1 MIRIN
6 LLPKEE
12 RVTVRRFALPKA
24 ASLAP
29 VAALVAVVAL
39 VGVTAALERAKVA
52 ALQND
57 VSEIRAE
64 VLAIQPQVDRVKKFT
79 AQREELERR
88 LDVIRQLD
96 EGRFLCVRTMDD
108 LSRETPQ
115 YLWLTRVAQQGPAKV
130 VVDGVT
136 FSNLIVADFMMRLE
150 RSSMFAGV
158 DLVSTERG
166 EIDGRDVVQF
176 EITALLTPDEAPS
189 DFSAEAI
196 LDELLE
202 EAN

>member
-12 RVTVRRFALPKA
+12 RVVARRIALPKA

-29 VAALVAVVAL
+29 LGALVAVVVL
-39 VGVTAALERAKVA
+39 VGVTAALERTKVA
-52 ALQND
+52 ALRHD
-57 VSEIRAE
+57 VSEIRDE
-64 VLAIQPQVDRVKKFT
+64 VRAIQPQVDRVKRLT

-88 LDVIRQLD
+88 LEVIRQLD
-96 EGRFLCVRTMDD
+96 EGRCLGVRTMDD

-115 YLWLTRVAQQGPAKV
+115 YLWLTRLTQQGPGKV
-130 VVDGVT
+130 AVDGVT

-150 RSSMFAGV
+150 RSPMFAGV
-158 DLVSTERG
+158 DLISTERG
-166 EIDGRDVVQF
+166 EIDGRDVVKF
-176 EITALLTPDEAPS
+176 AVTALLTPDEAPS

-196 LDELLE
+196 LDEMLE